1 MKNLT
6 KIFFAVAALVAV
18 SCTTDVT
25 EDLGVQ
31 LGNDGV
37 GQTTLTLSLEESRTL
52 LGEAANGL
60 YPVTWCADDAI
71 SVNGVKS
78 TSITISDNAS
88 VATFA
93 FDGVLSYP
101 YAVAYP
107 ATAEGKVV
115 FADQQS
121 YTEGTFTDGA
131 AVMYGYA
138 EAEGGMALKHL
149 TGILKIGVTGEKTL
163 AFAQISN
170 VDRTPIAGEFA
181 LNFAEGEVSAT
192 ESSKELINYSFG
204 EGVELS
210 GTPTYL
216 HVAVPA
222 GNYPELYVTLY
233 DTEGGVMYAT
243 VKAGDEKPLKAG
255 KVREFSNSITYTPN
269 STVFVIKDKATLKAF
284 GEQAA
289 ELSKDALFVADVD
302 MTGETWTPIEGYAN
316 AVLGNGYSIKGLTAP
331 LFGTTSASIKGLH
344 LEDVALVTNDALFMG
359 AFACTL
365 TANDTTNPVVEH
377 CSASGVMTVKNANFA
392 STTKNDKNN
401 LFYGGIVGYA
411 LGVEIS
417 NCVNKVKIN
426 VEQTASTA
434 ATVAQV
440 GFYGGVVGYMTRYVN
455 SADSSLITY
464 SVVKSCTNKGAISV
478 DEKCWTLGEGKASHF
493 IGGVVAFTSKY
504 NVAGGEISNCV
515 NDAPITLHN
524 PNNHGDGAEYTMV
537 GGIVGYTQIL
547 NKEIFK
553 ISDCVNTKNGKMT
566 VSGKGTSVYIGG
578 IGGYVYNCDWT
589 NVTNY
594 ADIECPAILSGHFY
608 IAGCLSSPGVHDSD
622 GNHIYKGDN
631 INNYGNINVTGAGGT
646 FYVAGVFGRA
656 SQGDVSNANNY
667 GAVTV
672 KPSDVSTMANVII
685 GGLEATGVGDGD
697 AGSLT
702 NCHNYAPVYIE
713 INGAT
718 GIKQFLAA
726 GFSAYSHRQWDNCS
740 NEKEGTLTIKGAMNL
755 INNNILEDTTT
766 DSNYAIGAMCGYRA
780 SKANANSV
788 NYADVNIDVAWTSS
802 GTTTE
807 GVAHTPFLQ
816 IGGMFGR
823 THQNIPDN
831 CQSYGTLKVAGS
843 SVDSSI
849 NMAVGGLSGSAI
861 YTCTNWINNTDV
873 YFSGNHN
880 NLYIGGCLGY
890 SHGYKGAPMN
900 NAVNNGTLYIGVDDK
915 GNAIGTTFTLGPK
928 VGGITGYTLSAMT
941 DCTNEGDI
949 HYKANRATSAS
960 GTLHLGGVVGYAQAE
975 GSKACNTTLTRVTN
989 NGKIS
994 IEGGNGACEVWAGGI
1009 NGYLY
1014 GKSTQTGLVNNGD
1027 LTLNMDNTCTGHFK
1041 IGGVSGGIR
1050 NAVSDSENNGKISI
1064 LGNTGKT
1071 IYLGGIVANANGYH
1085 RTNLTNNGDIYVDA
1099 NIKYD
1104 CFIGGITYD
1113 AANGNPIRFTNC
1125 HNTGDITVS
1134 DKTYVK
1140 SGLAIGGLV
1149 AKYATADEKKIFIGC
1164 SNSGDIYCGAKTENA
1179 AHLGGFMGYA
1189 SAGIVIIQD
1198 GFVNSGNITHG
1209 GSTNG
1214 ADAINV
1220 GGLFGYI
1227 TGAPL
1232 TYDTTTTTGE
1242 GDEAVTTTTT
1252 TSWTGN
1258 IVNTGTITGAG
1269 KSEGGKCRFGGIVG
1283 LCQQPLVGTAKYINV
1298 GDIVFTGT
1306 AGIKN
1311 DVPGTAYLG
1320 GLVGV
1325 LENASVD
1332 NGEVHCSLQIGESK
1346 NYGFITGSA
1355 RSATVV
1361 ASNSKVGGSILGEY
1375 DTEDEEYKTTTLDAS
1390 NYYNYIYGSGEA
1402 TDWGTSTNYD
1412 GCTYLSA
1419 KPAIQ

>member
-1 MKNLT
+1 MKKLT
-6 KIFFAVAALVAV
+6 RIFFAVAALVAV
-18 SCTTDVT
+18 SCTTDAT
-25 EDLGVQ
+25 NDLGLQ
-31 LGNDGV
+31 IEGGA
-37 GQTTLTLSLEESRTL
+37 GQTTLTLSLEESRTV
-52 LGEAANGL
+52 LGAEVNGL
-60 YPVTWCADDAI
+60 YPVAWCAEDAI
-71 SVNGVKS
+71 SVNGVTS
-78 TSITISDNAS
+78 TSIAIDSNAS
-88 VATFA
+88 VATFS
-93 FDGVLSYP
+93 FPGVLNYP
-101 YAVAYP
+101 YSVAYP
-107 ATAEGKVV
+107 AANEGKVI

-138 EAEGGMALKHL
+138 EAEGGIALKHL
-149 TGILKIGVTGEKTL
+149 TGVLKIGVTGEKTL
-163 AFAQISN
+163 SFAQISN
-170 VDRTPIAGEFA
+170 VDRAPIAGEFA
-181 LNFAEGEVSAT
+181 LNFAEGEVEAT
-192 ESSKELINYSFG
+192 TSSKELINYSFG

-210 GTPTYL
+210 STPTYL
-216 HVAVPA
+216 HIAVPA
-222 GNYPELYVTLY
+222 GKYDELYVTLY

-243 VKAGDEKPLKAG
+243 VKAGDSKPLAAG
-255 KVREFSNSITYTPN
+255 KIREFSNTIAYAPN
-269 STVFVIKDKATLKAF
+269 ASVFVIKDVATLKAF
-284 GEQAA
+284 AEQAA
-289 ELSKDALFVADVD
+289 DLYKDVLFIADVD
-302 MTGETWTPIEGYAN
+302 MTGEAWTPIEGYSKT
-316 AVLGNGYSIKGLTAP
+316 VLGNGFAIKGLTAP
-331 LFGTTSASIKGLH
+331 LFNETSASIKGLH
-344 LEDVALVTNDALFMG
+344 LTDVNLASNDAIYMG
-359 AFACTL
+359 AFANKL
-365 TANDTTNPVVEH
+365 TANDTTNPVIEH

-440 GFYGGVVGYMTRYVN
+440 GFYGGVVGYITRYVN
-455 SADSSLITY
+455 SADSNLITY
-464 SVVKSCTNKGAISV
+464 SIVKNCTNQGAIYI
-478 DEKCWTLGEGKASHF
+478 DEKCWELGKGLASHF
-493 IGGVVAFTSKY
+493 VGGVVAFTSKN
-504 NVAGGEISNCV
+504 NVAGGEIKGCV

-622 GNHIYKGDN
+622 ANHIYKGDN

-726 GFSAYSHRQWDNCS
+726 GFSAYSHRKWNNCS

-780 SKANANSV
+780 SQANANSV
-788 NYADVNIDVAWTSS
+788 NYADVTIDVAWTSS

-831 CQSYGTLKVAGS
+831 CRSYCTLKVGGS
-843 SVDSSI
+843 SDNSTI
-849 NMAVGGLSGSAI
+849 NMAVGGLAGSNI
-861 YTCTNWINNTDV
+861 YTSSNWINDCDV
-873 YFSGNHN
+873 YISGNHH
-880 NLYIGGCLGY
+880 NLYAGGCLGY
-890 SHGYKGAPMN
+890 SHGYKGAPMTG
-900 NAVNNGTLYIGVDDK
+900 AVNNKKLYIGVDEN
-915 GNAIGTTFTLGPK
+915 GSAVGTTFTLGPK
-928 VGGITGYTLSAMT
+928 VGGVIGYTLNAMT
-941 DCTNEGDI
+941 DCINEGEI
-949 HYKANRATSAS
+949 RYKANRSATGAS
-960 GTLHLGGVVGYAQAE
+960 GTLHVGGAVGYAQAE

-989 NGKIS
+989 NAKIT
-994 IEGGNGACEVWAGGI
+994 IEGDNGACEVWAGGI

-1014 GKSTQTGLVNNGD
+1014 GKSTQTGLVNNGE
-1027 LTLNMDNTCTGHFK
+1027 LTVNMDSNCTGHFK
-1041 IGGVSGGIR
+1041 IGGISGGIR
-1050 NAVSDSENNGKISI
+1050 NAISDSENNGKINI

-1099 NIKYD
+1099 NVKYD

-1140 SGLAIGGLV
+1140 VGLAIGGLI
-1149 AKYATADEKKIFIGC
+1149 AKYTTAEEKKIFIGC
-1164 SNSGDIYCGAKTENA
+1164 SNSGNIYSGAKTENA

-1198 GFVNSGNITHG
+1198 GFVNSGNITHA

-1252 TSWTGN
+1252 TSWSGD
-1258 IVNTGTITGAG
+1258 IVNKGTITGAG
-1269 KSEGGKCRFGGIVG
+1269 ASGGGKCRFGGIVG
-1283 LCQQPLVGTAKYINV
+1283 LLQQPLVGTAKYINV

-1320 GLVGV
+1320 GLVGQ

-1332 NGEVHCSLQIGESK
+1332 NGEVYCSISAGESK
-1346 NYGFITGSA
+1346 NYGYVLGVPRTDA
-1355 RSATVV
+1355 VKAL
-1361 ASNSKVGGSILGEY
+1361 NCKVGGTLLGEY
-1375 DTEDEEYKTTTLDAS
+1375 DEEDEEYKTTTLDTS
-1390 NYYNYIYGSGEA
+1390 NFYNYIYSTPVEQSVAEA
-1402 TDWGTSTNYD
+1402 D
-1412 GCTYLSA
+1412 GCSVLTA
-1419 KPAIQ
+1419 KPIQ

>member
-1 MKNLT
+1 MKKLT
-6 KIFFAVAALVAV
+6 KIFFAVAAMVAV
-18 SCTTDVT
+18 SCTTDTT

-31 LGNDGV
+31 VEGGAV
-37 GQTTLTLSLEESRTL
+37 GQTTLTLSLEESRTM
-52 LGEAANGL
+52 LGEAVNGL
-60 YPVTWCADDAI
+60 YPVAWCADDAI

-78 TSITISDNAS
+78 TSIAISDNAS

-93 FDGVLSYP
+93 FDGVLNYP

-107 ATAEGKVV
+107 ASAEGKIV
-115 FADQQS
+115 FTDQQS

-138 EAEGGMALKHL
+138 EAEGGMTLKHL
-149 TGILKIGVTGEKTL
+149 TGVLKIGVVGEKTL
-163 AFAQISN
+163 SFAQISN
-170 VDRTPIAGEFA
+170 VDRTPIAGEFD
-181 LNFAEGEVSAT
+181 LNFAEGTVSAT
-192 ESSKELINYSFG
+192 ATSKETINYSFG

-210 GTPTYL
+210 STPTYL

-222 GNYPELYVTLY
+222 GKYDELYVTLY
-233 DTEGGVMYAT
+233 DNEGGVMYAT
-243 VKAGDEKPLKAG
+243 VKAGDEKPLAAG
-255 KVREFSNSITYTPN
+255 KVREFSSSIVYAAN
-269 STVFVIKDKATLKAF
+269 AAVYVIKDKESLLAFAAKAADL
-284 GEQAA
+284 E
-289 ELSKDALFVADVD
+289 KDALFVADVD
-302 MTGETWTPIEGYAN
+302 MTGETWTPIEGYTKT
-316 AVLGNGYSIKGLTAP
+316 VLGNGFAIKGLTAP
-331 LFGTTSASIKGLH
+331 LFNETSASIKGLH
-344 LEDVALVTNDALFMG
+344 LTDVNLASNDAIYMG
-359 AFACTL
+359 AFANKL
-365 TANDTTNPVVEH
+365 TANDNTNPVVEH

-464 SVVKSCTNKGAISV
+464 SVVENCTNQGAIYV
-478 DEKCWTLGEGKASHF
+478 DEKCWELGKGLASHF

-504 NVAGGEISNCV
+504 NVAGGEIKGCV

-524 PNNHGDGAEYTMV
+524 PNNHGDGAEYTMI
-537 GGIVGYTQIL
+537 GGIVGYTQIS
-547 NKEIFK
+547 NKEMFK
-553 ISDCVNTKNGKMT
+553 ISDCINTKNGKIT
-566 VSGKGTSVYIGG
+566 ISGQGTSVYIGG
-578 IGGYVYNCDWT
+578 IGGYVYNCDWK

-631 INNYGNINVTGAGGT
+631 INNYGNINVTGAGNT

-656 SQGDVSNANNY
+656 SQGAVSNANNY

-726 GFSAYSHRQWDNCS
+726 GFSAYSHRKWDNCS
-740 NEKEGTLTIKGAMNL
+740 NAKEGSLTIKGAMNL

-766 DSNYAIGAMCGYRA
+766 DSHYAIGAMCGYRA
-780 SKANANSV
+780 SQANANSV
-788 NYADVNIDVAWTSS
+788 NYADVDVDVTWTSS

-816 IGGMFGR
+816 IGGFFGR

-849 NMAVGGLSGSAI
+849 NMAVGGLAGSNI
-861 YTCTNWINNTDV
+861 YTCANWTNNTDI
-873 YFSGNHN
+873 YLSGNHN
-880 NLYIGGCLGY
+880 NLYIGGCVGY
-890 SHGYKGAPMN
+890 SHGYKGAPMS
-900 NAVNNGTLYIGVDDK
+900 NAVNNGNLYIGVDK
-915 GNAIGTTFTLGPK
+915 NGSAIGTTFTLGPK
-928 VGGITGYTLSAMT
+928 VGGIIGYTLSAMT
-941 DCTNEGDI
+941 DCVNEGEI
-949 HYKANRATSAS
+949 HYKASRATGAS
-960 GTLHLGGVVGYAQAE
+960 GSLHVGGIAGYAQAE

-989 NGKIS
+989 NAKIT
-994 IEGGNGACEVWAGGI
+994 IEGCNGACEVWAGGI

-1014 GKSTQTGLVNNGD
+1014 GKGTQTGLVNNGD
-1027 LTLNMDNTCTGHFK
+1027 LTINMDNTCTGHFK
-1041 IGGVSGGIR
+1041 VGGISGGIR

-1085 RTNLTNNGDIYVDA
+1085 RTNLTNNGDLYVDA
-1099 NIKYD
+1099 NVKYD

-1125 HNTGDITVS
+1125 HNTGDITVT
-1134 DKTYVK
+1134 DKAYVK
-1140 SGLAIGGLV
+1140 MGLAIGGLI
-1149 AKYATADEKKIFIGC
+1149 AKYATANEKKIFIGC
-1164 SNSGDIYCGAKTENA
+1164 SNSGNIYSGAKTENA
-1179 AHLGGFMGYA
+1179 AHLGGLMGYA
-1189 SAGIVIIQD
+1189 SAGIVIVQD

-1214 ADAINV
+1214 ADAINL

-1242 GDEAVTTTTT
+1242 GDDAVTTTTT
-1252 TSWTGN
+1252 VSWTGDVIN
-1258 IVNTGTITGAG
+1258 KGTITGAG
-1269 KSEGGKCRFGGIVG
+1269 ASEGGKCRFGGIVG

-1332 NGEVHCSLQIGESK
+1332 NGEVHCSISAGESK
-1346 NYGFITGSA
+1346 NYGFTIGVPRTDVVK
-1355 RSATVV
+1355 AT
-1361 ASNSKVGGSILGEY
+1361 NCKVGGSILGEY
-1375 DTEDEEYKTTTLDAS
+1375 DTEDEEYKTTSLDGS
-1390 NYYNYIYGSGEA
+1390 NYYKYIYSTPVGEDVA
-1402 TDWGTSTNYD
+1402 VAD
-1412 GCTYLSA
+1412 GCSFLSA
-1419 KPAIQ
+1419 KPIQ

>member
-6 KIFFAVAALVAV
+6 KIFMAVAALVAV

-25 EDLGVQ
+25 NDLGVQ
-31 LGNDGV
+31 VEGGAA
-37 GQTTLTLSLEESRTL
+37 GQTTLTLSLEESRTV
-52 LGEAANGL
+52 LGAEVNGL
-60 YPVTWCADDAI
+60 YPVAWCAEDAI
-71 SVNGVKS
+71 SVNGVTS
-78 TSITISDNAS
+78 NSITIDSNAS

-93 FDGVLSYP
+93 FDGVLNYP
-101 YAVAYP
+101 YSVAYP
-107 ATAEGKVV
+107 AANEGKVV

-121 YTEGTFTDGA
+121 YTEGTFTNGA

-138 EAEGGMALKHL
+138 ETAGGISLKHL
-149 TGILKIGVTGEKTL
+149 TGVLKIGVTGDKTL
-163 AFAQISN
+163 SFAQISN
-170 VDRTPIAGEFA
+170 VDRAPIAGEFA
-181 LNFAEGEVSAT
+181 LNFAEGEVEPT
-192 ESSKELINYSFG
+192 TSSKELISYSFG
-204 EGVELS
+204 EGVQLS
-210 GTPTYL
+210 AEPTYL

-222 GNYPELYVTLY
+222 GKYDELYVTLY
-233 DTEGGVMYAT
+233 DTDGGVMYAT
-243 VKAGDEKPLKAG
+243 VKAGDSKPLTAG
-255 KVREFSNSITYTPN
+255 KIREFSNTIAYAPN
-269 STVFVIKDKATLKAF
+269 DSVFVIKDVATLKAF
-284 GEQAA
+284 AEQAA
-289 ELSKDALFVADVD
+289 ELYKDALFIADVD
-302 MTGETWTPIEGYAN
+302 MTGETWTPIEGYSKT
-316 AVLGNGYSIKGLTAP
+316 VLGNGFAIKGLTAP
-331 LFGTTSASIKGLH
+331 LFNETSASIKGLH
-344 LEDVALVTNDALFMG
+344 LTDVNLASNDAIYMG
-359 AFACTL
+359 AFANKL
-365 TANDTTNPVVEH
+365 TANDTTNPVIEH

-440 GFYGGVVGYMTRYVN
+440 GFYGGVVGYMTRYAN

-464 SVVKSCTNKGAISV
+464 SIVKNCTNQGAIYI
-478 DEKCWTLGEGKASHF
+478 DEKCWELGKGLASHF
-493 IGGVVAFTSKY
+493 VGGVVAFTSKY

-578 IGGYVYNCDWT
+578 IGGYVYNCDWK

-608 IAGCLSSPGVHDSD
+608 IAGCLSSPGVHDDD

-631 INNYGNINVTGAGGT
+631 INNYGNVNVTGAGAT

-726 GFSAYSHRQWDNCS
+726 GFSAYSHRKWDNCS

-755 INNNILEDTTT
+755 INNNILEDSTT

-831 CQSYGTLKVAGS
+831 CRSYCTLKVGGS
-843 SVDSSI
+843 SDNSTI
-849 NMAVGGLSGSAI
+849 NMAVGGLAGSNI
-861 YTCTNWINNTDV
+861 YTSSNWINDCDV
-873 YFSGNHN
+873 YISGNHH
-880 NLYIGGCLGY
+880 NLYAGGCLGY
-890 SHGYKGAPMN
+890 SHGYKGAPMTG
-900 NAVNNGTLYIGVDDK
+900 AVNNKKLYIGVDEN
-915 GNAIGTTFTLGPK
+915 GSAVGTTFTLGPK
-928 VGGITGYTLSAMT
+928 IGGVIGYTLSAMT

-949 HYKANRATSAS
+949 YYKADRATSAS
-960 GTLHLGGVVGYAQAE
+960 GTLHVGGVVGYAQAE
-975 GSKACNTTLTRVTN
+975 GSKACNTTLTRITN

-1014 GKSTQTGLVNNGD
+1014 GKSTQTGLVNNGE
-1027 LTLNMDNTCTGHFK
+1027 LTVNMDSACTGHFK
-1041 IGGVSGGIR
+1041 VGGISGGIR

-1064 LGNTGKT
+1064 LGTVGKT

-1104 CFIGGITYD
+1104 CFLGGITYD

-1149 AKYATADEKKIFIGC
+1149 AKYATANEKKIFIGC
-1164 SNSGDIYCGAKTENA
+1164 SNSGNIYSGAKTENA

-1189 SAGIVIIQD
+1189 SAGIVILQD

-1209 GSTNG
+1209 GSTIG

-1227 TGAPL
+1227 TGALL

-1252 TSWTGN
+1252 TSWTGDIIN
-1258 IVNTGTITGAG
+1258 KGTITGAG
-1269 KSEGGKCRFGGIVG
+1269 ATGGGKCRFGGIVG
-1283 LCQQPLVGTAKYINV
+1283 LCQQSLVGTAKYINV

-1332 NGEVHCSLQIGESK
+1332 NGEIHCSIQAGESK
-1346 NYGFITGSA
+1346 SYGFTIGVPRTDVVK
-1355 RSATVV
+1355 AT
-1361 ASNSKVGGSILGEY
+1361 NCKIGGTILGEY
-1375 DTEDEEYKTTTLDAS
+1375 DEDDEAYKKITLTGSD
-1390 NYYNYIYGSGEA
+1390 YFEYIYSEKVDQSVAEA
-1402 TDWGTSTNYD
+1402 D
-1412 GCTYLSA
+1412 GCSYLEA
-1419 KPAIQ
+1419 KPIQ

>member
-6 KIFFAVAALVAV
+6 KIFFAVAAMVAV

-31 LGNDGV
+31 IPGGA
-37 GQTTLTLSLEESRTL
+37 GQTTLTLSLEESRTM
-52 LGEAANGL
+52 LGEAVNGL
-60 YPVTWCADDAI
+60 YPVAWCAEDAI

-78 TSITISDNAS
+78 SSITIDSNAS

-93 FDGVLSYP
+93 FDGVLNYP

-107 ATAEGKVV
+107 ASAEGKVV

-121 YTEGTFTDGA
+121 YTEGTFADGA

-138 EAEGGMALKHL
+138 EAEGGMTLKHL
-149 TGILKIGVTGEKTL
+149 TGVLKIGVVGDKTL
-163 AFAQISN
+163 SFAQIST
-170 VDRTPIAGEFA
+170 VDRAPIAGEFA
-181 LNFAEGEVSAT
+181 LNFADGEVSAT
-192 ESSKELINYSFG
+192 TTSKELISYSFG

-210 GTPTYL
+210 STPTYL

-222 GNYPELYVTLY
+222 GKYDELYVTLY

-255 KVREFSNSITYTPN
+255 KIREFSNSITYVAN
-269 STVFVIKDKATLKAF
+269 STVFVIKDKATLLAF
-284 GEQAA
+284 GAQAA
-289 ELSKDALFVADVD
+289 ELEKDALFVADVD
-302 MTGETWTPIEGYAN
+302 MTGETWTPIEGYSKT
-316 AVLGNGYSIKGLTAP
+316 VLGNGFAIKGLTAP
-331 LFGTTSASIKGLH
+331 LFNETSASIKGLH
-344 LEDVALVTNDALFMG
+344 LKDVALVTNDALYMG
-359 AFACTL
+359 AFANNI
-365 TANDTTNPVVEH
+365 TANDNTNPVIEH
-377 CSASGVMTVKNANFA
+377 CSASGVMTVKNTSFA

-401 LFYGGIVGYA
+401 LFYGGIVGYG

-440 GFYGGVVGYMTRYVN
+440 GFYGGVVGYITRYVN
-455 SADSSLITY
+455 SADSNLITY
-464 SVVKSCTNKGAISV
+464 SIVKNCTNQGAIYI
-478 DEKCWTLGEGKASHF
+478 DEKCWELGKGLASHF
-493 IGGVVAFTSKY
+493 VGGVVAFTSKN
-504 NVAGGEISNCV
+504 NVAGGEIKGCV

-553 ISDCVNTKNGKMT
+553 ISDCVNTKNGKIT

-631 INNYGNINVTGAGGT
+631 INNYGNINVTGAGNT

-726 GFSAYSHRQWDNCS
+726 GFSAYSHRKWDNCS
-740 NEKEGTLTIKGAMNL
+740 NSKEGTLTIKGTMNL

-766 DSNYAIGAMCGYRA
+766 DSNYAMGAMCGYRA
-780 SKANANSV
+780 SQANANSV
-788 NYADVNIDVAWTSS
+788 NYADVDIDVAWTSS
-802 GTTTE
+802 GTTTD

-816 IGGMFGR
+816 IGGFFGR

-831 CQSYGTLKVAGS
+831 CCNYGTLKIAGS
-843 SVDSSI
+843 SENSSI
-849 NMAVGGLSGSAI
+849 NMAVGGLAGSCI

-880 NLYIGGCLGY
+880 NLYIGGCVGY

-900 NAVNNGTLYIGVDDK
+900 NAVNNGKLYIGVDES
-915 GNAIGTTFTLGPK
+915 GSTIGTNFTLGPK
-928 VGGITGYTLSAMT
+928 IGGIIGYTLSAMT
-941 DCTNEGDI
+941 DCTNEGEI
-949 HYKANRATSAS
+949 YYKAGRTTGAS
-960 GTLHLGGVVGYAQAE
+960 GTLHVGGVVGYAQAE

-989 NGKIS
+989 NGKIT
-994 IEGGNGACEVWAGGI
+994 IEGGNGACEVWAGGV

-1014 GKSTQTGLVNNGD
+1014 GKNTQTDLVNNGA
-1027 LTLNMDNTCTGHFK
+1027 LTINMDNTCTGHFK
-1041 IGGVSGGIR
+1041 IGGISGGIR

-1134 DKTYVK
+1134 DNTYVK

-1149 AKYATADEKKIFIGC
+1149 AKYATANEKKIFIGC
-1164 SNSGDIYCGAKTENA
+1164 SNSGNIYSGAKTENA

-1209 GSTNG
+1209 GSTIG

-1252 TSWTGN
+1252 TSWTGDIIN
-1258 IVNTGTITGAG
+1258 KGTITGAG
-1269 KSEGGKCRFGGIVG
+1269 ATGGGKCRFGGIVG
-1283 LCQQPLVGTAKYINV
+1283 LCQQSLVGTAKYINV

-1306 AGIKN
+1306 AGVKN
-1311 DVPGTAYLG
+1311 DVPGIAYLG
-1320 GLVGV
+1320 GLVGQ

-1332 NGEVHCSLQIGESK
+1332 NGEVYCSISAGESK
-1346 NYGFITGSA
+1346 NYGFVLGVERA
-1355 RSATVV
+1355 GAVV
-1361 ASNSKVGGSILGEY
+1361 AKNCKVGGSLVGEY
-1375 DTEDEEYKTTTLDAS
+1375 NEEDETYKTIALDSS
-1390 NYYNYIYGSGEA
+1390 NYFNYIYSAPVEQGEA
-1402 TDWGTSTNYD
+1402 EAD
-1412 GCTYLSA
+1412 GCSYLEA
-1419 KPAIQ
+1419 KPLQ

>member
-1 MKNLT
+1 MKKLT
-6 KIFFAVAALVAV
+6 KIFFAVAAMVAA

-31 LGNDGV
+31 VEGGAV
-37 GQTTLTLSLEESRTL
+37 GQTTLTLSLEESRTM
-52 LGEAANGL
+52 LGEAVNGL
-60 YPVTWCADDAI
+60 YPVAWCADDAI

-78 TSITISDNAS
+78 TSIAISDNAS

-93 FDGVLSYP
+93 FDGVLNYP

-107 ATAEGKVV
+107 ASAEGKVV

-149 TGILKIGVTGEKTL
+149 TGVLKIGVVGEKTL
-163 AFAQISN
+163 SFAQISN
-170 VDRTPIAGEFA
+170 VDRTPIAGEFD
-181 LNFAEGEVSAT
+181 LNFAEGTVSAT
-192 ESSKELINYSFG
+192 ATSKETINYSFG

-210 GTPTYL
+210 STPTYL

-222 GNYPELYVTLY
+222 GKYDDLYVTLY

-243 VKAGDEKPLKAG
+243 IKAGDEKPLAAG
-255 KVREFSNSITYTPN
+255 KVREFSSSIVYAAN
-269 STVFVIKDKATLKAF
+269 AAVYVIKDKESLLAF
-284 GEQAA
+284 AAQAA
-289 ELSKDALFVADVD
+289 ELEKDALFVADVD
-302 MTGETWTPIEGYAN
+302 MTGETWTPIEGYTKT
-316 AVLGNGYSIKGLTAP
+316 VLGNGFAIKGLTAP
-331 LFGTTSASIKGLH
+331 LFNETSASIKGLH
-344 LEDVALVTNDALFMG
+344 LTDVNLASNDAIYMG
-359 AFACTL
+359 AFANKL
-365 TANDTTNPVVEH
+365 TANDTTNPVIEH
-377 CSASGVMTVKNANFA
+377 CSASGVMTVKNTSFA

-401 LFYGGIVGYA
+401 LFYGGIVGYG

-440 GFYGGVVGYMTRYVN
+440 GFYGGVVGYITRYVN
-455 SADSSLITY
+455 SADSNLITY
-464 SVVKSCTNKGAISV
+464 SIVKNCTNQGAISV
-478 DEKCWTLGEGKASHF
+478 DEKCWELGKGLASHF

-553 ISDCVNTKNGKMT
+553 ISDCVNTKNGKIT

-631 INNYGNINVTGAGGT
+631 INNYGNINVTGAGNT
-646 FYVAGVFGRA
+646 FYVGGVFGRG

-726 GFSAYSHRQWDNCS
+726 GFSAYSHRKWNNCS
-740 NEKEGTLTIKGAMNL
+740 NSKEGTLTIKGAMNL

-780 SKANANSV
+780 SQANANSV
-788 NYADVNIDVAWTSS
+788 NYADVDIDVAWTSS

-816 IGGMFGR
+816 IGGYFGR

-849 NMAVGGLSGSAI
+849 NMAVGGLAGSNI
-861 YTCTNWINNTDV
+861 YTCTNWINNTDI

-880 NLYIGGCLGY
+880 NLYLGGCVGY
-890 SHGYKGAPMN
+890 SHGYKGAPMS
-900 NAVNNGTLYIGVDDK
+900 NAVNNGKLYIGVDK
-915 GNAIGTTFTLGPK
+915 NGSAIGTTFTLGPK
-928 VGGITGYTLSAMT
+928 VGGIIGYTLSAMT
-941 DCTNEGDI
+941 DCVNEGEI
-949 HYKANRATSAS
+949 YYKASRATGAS
-960 GTLHLGGVVGYAQAE
+960 GTLHAGGIAGYAQAE

-989 NGKIS
+989 NGTIT
-994 IEGGNGACEVWAGGI
+994 IEGCNGACEVWAGGV

-1014 GKSTQTGLVNNGD
+1014 GKNTQTGLVNNGD
-1027 LTLNMDNTCTGHFK
+1027 LTINMDNTCTGHFK
-1041 IGGVSGGIR
+1041 IGGISGGIR
-1050 NAVSDSENNGKISI
+1050 NAITDAENNGKISI

-1085 RTNLTNNGDIYVDA
+1085 RTNLTNNGDIYIDA

-1140 SGLAIGGLV
+1140 SGLAIGGLI
-1149 AKYATADEKKIFIGC
+1149 AKYATANEKKIFIGC

-1209 GSTNG
+1209 GSTIG

-1242 GDEAVTTTTT
+1242 GDDAVTTTTT
-1252 TSWTGN
+1252 TSWTGDVIN
-1258 IVNTGTITGAG
+1258 KGTITGAG
-1269 KSEGGKCRFGGIVG
+1269 ASGGGKCRFGGIVG

-1298 GDIVFTGT
+1298 GDIVFSGT

-1320 GLVGV
+1320 GLVGQ

-1332 NGEVHCSLQIGESK
+1332 NGEIYCSISAGESK
-1346 NYGFITGSA
+1346 DYGFTIGVPRTDVVM
-1355 RSATVV
+1355 AT
-1361 ASNSKVGGSILGEY
+1361 NCKVGGSILGEY
-1375 DTEDEEYKTTTLDAS
+1375 NVEDEEYKTTNLDGS
-1390 NYYNYIYGSGEA
+1390 NYYKHIYSAPVGEDVA
-1402 TDWGTSTNYD
+1402 VAD
-1412 GCTYLSA
+1412 GCSYLSA
-1419 KPAIQ
+1419 KPIQ

>member
-1 MKNLT
+1 MKTLT
-6 KIFFAVAALVAV
+6 KLFVLVAAMVAF

-25 EDLGVQ
+25 EDLKVQ
-31 LGNDGV
+31 LGSDADR
-37 GQTTLTLSLEESRTL
+37 TTLTFSLEESRTL
-52 LGEAANGL
+52 LGEAVNGL
-60 YPVTWCADDAI
+60 YPVAWCADDAI

-78 TSITISDNAS
+78 TSIAISDNAS

-93 FDGVLSYP
+93 FDGVLNYP
-101 YAVAYP
+101 YCVAYP

-115 FADQQS
+115 FADQQA
-121 YTEGTFTDGA
+121 YTESTFANGA

-138 EAEGGMALKHL
+138 EAAGGMALKHL
-149 TGILKIGVTGEKTL
+149 TGILKIGVTGDRTL

-170 VDRTPIAGEFA
+170 VDRKPIAGEFA
-181 LNFAEGEVSAT
+181 LDFANGEVAAT
-192 ESSKELINYSFG
+192 DSSKELINYSFG

-210 GTPTYL
+210 SEPTYI

-222 GNYPELYVTLY
+222 GVYNELYVTLY
-233 DTEGGVMYAT
+233 DTDGGVMYAT

-255 KVREFSNSITYTPN
+255 KVREFSSAITYLPN
-269 STVFVIKDKATLKAF
+269 ASVFVIRNKETLLAF
-284 GEQAA
+284 GAQAA
-289 ELSKDALFVADVD
+289 ELDKDALFIADVD
-302 MTGETWTPIEGYAN
+302 MTGEEWAPITGYSKT
-316 AVLGNGYSIKGLTAP
+316 VLGNGYAIKGLTAP
-331 LFGTTSASIKGLH
+331 LFNETNASIKGLH
-344 LEDVALVTNDALFMG
+344 LKDVALVTNDALYMG
-359 AFACTL
+359 AFANKII
-365 TANDTTNPVVEH
+365 ANDKTNPVVEH
-377 CSASGVMTVKNANFA
+377 CSASGTLTVKNETYA
-392 STTKNDKNN
+392 SATKNDKTN
-401 LFYGGIVGYA
+401 LFYGGIVGYG
-411 LGVEIS
+411 LGVEIN
-417 NCVNKVKIN
+417 NCVNKVAMN
-426 VEQTASTA
+426 VEQTASIA

-440 GFYGGVVGYMTRYVN
+440 GCYGGIVGYITYYVN
-455 SADSSLITY
+455 TADSSIITY
-464 SVVKSCTNKGAISV
+464 SKVKNCTNQGAISI
-478 DEKCWTLGEGKASHF
+478 DEKVWGEDKGMVSYF
-493 IGGVVAFTSKY
+493 VGGIVAFNSKN
-504 NVAGGEISNCV
+504 NVLGGEISNCV
-515 NDAPITLHN
+515 NDAPISLNN
-524 PNNHGDGAEYTMV
+524 PANYGASAEYTMV
-537 GGIVGYTQIL
+537 GGIIGYAQIL
-547 NKEIFK
+547 NKEMFK

-578 IGGYVYNCDWT
+578 IGGYVYNCDWK

-631 INNYGNINVTGAGGT
+631 INNYGNINVTGAGNT

-656 SQGDVSNANNY
+656 SQGAVSNANNY

-726 GFSAYSHRQWDNCS
+726 GFSAYSHRKWDNCS
-740 NEKEGTLTIKGAMNL
+740 NAKEGSLTIKGAMNL

-766 DSNYAIGAMCGYRA
+766 DSHYAIGAMCGYRA
-780 SKANANSV
+780 SQANANSV
-788 NYADVNIDVAWTSS
+788 NYADVDIDVTWTSS
-802 GTTTE
+802 GTTTD
-807 GVAHTPFLQ
+807 GLAHTPFLQ
-816 IGGMFGR
+816 IGGYFGR

-849 NMAVGGLSGSAI
+849 NMAVGGLAGSNI
-861 YTCTNWINNTDV
+861 YTCANWINNTDI
-873 YFSGNHN
+873 YLSGNHN
-880 NLYIGGCLGY
+880 NLYIGGCVGY
-890 SHGYKGAPMN
+890 SHGYKGAPMS
-900 NAVNNGTLYIGVDDK
+900 NAVNNGNLYIGVDK
-915 GNAIGTTFTLGPK
+915 NGSAIGTTFTLGPK
-928 VGGITGYTLSAMT
+928 VGGIIGYTLSAMT
-941 DCTNEGDI
+941 DCVNEGEI
-949 HYKANRATSAS
+949 HYKASRATGAS
-960 GTLHLGGVVGYAQAE
+960 GSLHVGGIAGYAQAE

-989 NGKIS
+989 NAKIT
-994 IEGGNGACEVWAGGI
+994 IEGCNGACEVWAGGV

-1041 IGGVSGGIR
+1041 IGGISGGIR
-1050 NAVSDSENNGKISI
+1050 NAITDAENNGKVSI

-1085 RTNLTNNGDIYVDA
+1085 RTNLTNNGDLYVDA
-1099 NIKYD
+1099 NVKYD
-1104 CFIGGITYD
+1104 LFIGGITYD

-1164 SNSGDIYCGAKTENA
+1164 SNSGDIYSGAKTENA

-1214 ADAINV
+1214 ADAINL

-1227 TGAPL
+1227 TGALL

-1242 GDEAVTTTTT
+1242 GDDAVTTTTT
-1252 TSWTGN
+1252 TSWTGDVIN
-1258 IVNTGTITGAG
+1258 KGTITGAG
-1269 KSEGGKCRFGGIVG
+1269 ASEGGKCRFGGIVG

-1332 NGEVHCSLQIGESK
+1332 NGEVHCSIQTGESK
-1346 NYGFITGSA
+1346 NYGFTIGVPRTDVVK
-1355 RSATVV
+1355 AT
-1361 ASNSKVGGSILGEY
+1361 NCKVGGSIVGEY
-1375 DTEDEEYKTTTLDAS
+1375 NVEDESYKTTTLDAS
-1390 NYYNYIYGSGEA
+1390 NYFNHIY
-1402 TDWGTSTNYD
+1402 STPVEQSVAEVD
-1412 GCTYLSA
+1412 GCSVLTA
-1419 KPAIQ
+1419 KPIQ